1 MEGIVQC
8 TDCGYENPAEHR
20 FCGMCGRALPQPVR
34 VAPQTTHIEEPIEH
48 YTPDMLDRHALVS
61 ERLRATP
68 ERSETS
74 ISGPSFLGLG
84 DQPSAPEFSYLL
96 EDEPGTGPGRVL
108 LALVIVIAVAAVGWW
123 EVRQHGGMPW
133 LTSMLRKPKQ
143 MLGKAEDGIP
153 ADRLN
158 RSRAALMQSTN
169 NPNASK
175 EAELHVQDHDLVPKA
190 GESLD
195 VKKPASP
202 NAQSEANSTSSN
214 ESQNASGRVNAEQ
227 AVRKQPTPEGQN
239 IASNTKPAEGTE
251 AAVRKSQSAA
261 NDVQAAKAS
270 PSSGA
275 EQATSS
281 DVRNPKPSVKAA
293 ARSEAS
299 ETTDLTLS
307 ETTRTPQRSPSAA
320 DSTTLVAEKYLY
332 GHGVPQDCH
341 RALTLLRPAADSNPK
356 ARSLLGAMYA
366 TGHCV
371 PRDLPSSYHW
381 FALALREEPN
391 NIWVSRNL
399 QSVWNQMSDSEKQ
412 LAMRMTK

>member
-1 MEGIVQC
+1 MEEIVQC
-8 TDCGYENPAEHR
+8 PDCGYENPAEHR
-20 FCGMCGRALPQPVR
+20 FCGMCGRSLPQPFR
-34 VAPQTTHIEEPIEH
+34 VAPQTTHIEEPIER
-48 YTPDMLDRHALVS
+48 YTPDILDRHALAS

-68 ERSETS
+68 ERPETS

-96 EDEPGTGPGRVL
+96 EDEPHTGPGRVL
-108 LALVIVIAVAAVGWW
+108 LALVIVIAVGAVGWW

-133 LTSMLRKPKQ
+133 LTSLLRKPKQ
-143 MLGKAEDGIP
+143 MLGKAEDGVP

-175 EAELHVQDHDLVPKA
+175 EAELQVQDHDLIPKA

-195 VKKPASP
+195 VKKPAST
-202 NAQSEANSTSSN
+202 NARSDANSTSSN

-227 AVRKQPTPEGQN
+227 AVRKQPTPDGQDT
-239 IASNTKPAEGTE
+239 ASNTKPAEGTE
-251 AAVRKSQSAA
+251 AAVRKSPSA
-261 NDVQAAKAS
+261 DDDLQAAKAS
-270 PSSGA
+270 PASGA

-281 DVRNPKPSVKAA
+281 DVRNPKPSIKAA

-299 ETTDLTLS
+299 ESTDLTPS
-307 ETTRTPQRSPSAA
+307 EAARTPHRSPSAA

-332 GHGVPQDCH
+332 GHGVPQDCK

-399 QSVWNQMSDSEKQ
+399 QSVWNQMSDSEKR